1 MEDYKDIIAALKQQK
16 NIDPRQ
22 DITERIME
30 RLERNDERSLY
41 KSRLAILRISYEN
54 NTSERITSY
63 SQCAILL
70 FLVGSFYLIA
80 GITTLWTLHD
90 VLGSSQLNFW
100 LKVQLFIP
108 GGSGLLILTA
118 AFYLMTRPQRAMM
131 IQYLLVLHVLFVFVN
146 AVILENVLSV
156 PWAWIYV
163 MILTMMSVLLGV
175 LLIGAIRSAQ
185 KLQIV

>member
-1 MEDYKDIIAALKQQK
+1 MEDYKDIITTLKQQK
-16 NIDPRQ
+16 TMEPQ
-22 DITERIME
+22 TDITERIME
-30 RLERNDERSLY
+30 RIERNGERSLY
-41 KSRLAILRISYEN
+41 KSRIAILRKSFDKK
-54 NTSERITSY
+54 TGERITSY

-70 FLVGSFYLIA
+70 FLVGSFYLVA

-108 GGSGLLILTA
+108 GGSGLFILTA
-118 AFYLMTRPQRAMM
+118 AFYLLTRPQRAVM

-146 AVILENVLSV
+146 AVVLENVLSA

-163 MILTMMSVLLGV
+163 MILTMFSVVLGV
-175 LLIGAIRSAQ
+175 LLIGAIRSARKFQ
-185 KLQIV
+185 MV